1 MSKLAMFNSQNVKKK
16 MTYGFKAY
24 RRRIELL
31 DKTKVVASVLGT

>member
-1 MSKLAMFNSQNVKKK
+1 MSKLAMFNSQNMKK